1 MTEIIASV
9 CSVIL
14 VSDPRAYPPVIS
26 DAFQDFLPALFVVRL
41 HLSQIF
47 NSQPLMMSL
56 TFPSQGYYFWRVAF
70 RFALPS
76 FQSHALE
83 RTVWYLA
90 PFWCGVLLNII
101 TEKIQIDRLGG
112 TDITGKA
119 IGTFAA
125 LIIVIVILAGWQIS
139 VMWRTGWL
147 PFYFRW

>member
-1 MTEIIASV
+1 MLRLSAAS
-9 CSVIL
+9 SSYRIL
-14 VSDPRAYPPVIS
+14 EPT
-26 DAFQDFLPALFVVRL
+26 
-41 HLSQIF
+41 HLSSRMPSKTSFRPSSWFVFISARSY
-47 NSQPLMMSL
+47 SQSLMMSL

-70 RFALPS
+70 RFSLPS

-90 PFWCGVLLNII
+90 PFWCGVLLNIV

-119 IGTFAA
+119 IGTFTA